1 MTENKN
7 LIVTFIGAQN
17 TGKSTTVKDLF
28 ETLSSKSF
36 SPFVTPKLSTK
47 NYRDII
53 KENNLKFNEEGNI
66 YSQRMIFNA
75 LKDEIDECINYSP
88 TQDNKLTL
96 HILDRSPIDALVYT
110 KYLYENKVSDVTFD
124 DVVKMY
130 KETVEYCK
138 KLDYIFYIPI
148 YECRDIKLVPDGF
161 RSLNPE
167 YREKIGFMF
176 DNNIKALNF
185 LGKIQSFN
193 IFGKRDVRID
203 RVIKTISRDYPEFE
217 VKN

>member
-36 SPFVTPKLSTK
+36 SSFVTPKLSTK

>member
-36 SPFVTPKLSTK
+36 SSFVTPKLSTK

-75 LKDEIDECINYSP
+75 LKDEIDECTNYSP

>member
-36 SPFVTPKLSTK
+36 STFVTPKLSTK

-203 RVIKTISRDYPEFE
+203 RVIKIISRNYPEFE